1 MSFNPYFFIS
11 ILPFILKNANHFSNL
26 IIMIFATFA
35 SDLPTLIRLI
45 VLLHICYTDFKSCDI
60 YYFDLVLIVMTFFGE
75 KIALSPLKIAY
86 IVILMLAVK
95 MQKLGFG
102 DLLLII
108 IFGLQLDDFSFLLM
122 LVLACKNAGIY
133 SLCKHNSPIPFA
145 PFIISSYL
153 LIQHF

>member
-1 MSFNPYFFIS
+1 MSFSPYFFIS

-45 VLLHICYTDFKSCDI
+45 VLLHICYTDLKSCDI
-60 YYFDLVLIVMTFFGE
+60 YYFDLILIVMTFFGE

-122 LVLACKNAGIY
+122 LVMACKNAFIY
-133 SLCKHNSPIPFA
+133 LLISRNKQLPFA
-145 PFIISSYL
+145 PWIIFSFL
-153 LIQHF
+153 IIQHF